1 MPVVV
6 LGTEDLT
13 VIGPPE
19 TVAVSTDFGA
29 KGDPGSQIYV
39 GIGDP
44 NEVSIGFEPVL
55 NDIYINASPDA
66 NYSYMYQYISEPGG
80 NVWVKVLRI
89 NPALYSN
96 IYTTTFTSGTGS
108 VQIPVSDIVTVTGGT
123 LTADNFGVQ
132 HSIENSNPVASS
144 VSSVSLASGTLTI
157 TIQASQISGT
167 TISSLSG
174 SIKVHLFISIIQ

>member
-1 MPVVV
+1 MPIVV
-6 LGTEDLT
+6 LNTEDLT
-13 VIGPPE
+13 VIGPPD
-19 TVAVSTDFGA
+19 TVAVRTDFGA

-44 NEVSIGFEPVL
+44 NEVSIGFTPVL

-66 NYSYMYQYISEPGG
+66 NYSYMYQYVSQPGG

-96 IYTTTFTSGTGS
+96 TYTTTFTAGEGS
-108 VQIPVSDIVTVTGGT
+108 IQIPVSDIVTVTSGT
-123 LTADNFGVQ
+123 LTASNFAVQ
-132 HSIENSNPVASS
+132 HSIEHSNPTASS
-144 VSSVSLASGTLTI
+144 VSSISLASGTLTV
-157 TIQASQISGT
+157 TIKSSQISGT

-174 SIKVHLFISIIQ
+174 SIKVHLFISII

>member
-6 LGTEDLT
+6 LNNEDLT

-19 TVAVSTDFGA
+19 QIAVSVDFGE
-29 KGDPGSQIYV
+29 KGDPGSQTYV

-44 NEVSIGFEPVL
+44 NEVAIGFTPVL

-66 NYSYMYQYISEPGG
+66 NYSYLYQYVSQPGG

-96 IYTTTFTSGTGS
+96 IYTTTFTTGS
-108 VQIPVSDIVTVTGGT
+108 GAVQIPLADITTATG
-123 LTADNFGVQ
+123 LTSSSFSIQ
-132 HSIENSNPVASS
+132 HSIEHANATASS
-144 VSSVSLASGTLTI
+144 ISSVSLASGTLTI
-157 TIQASQISGT
+157 NIKASQISGT
-167 TISSLSG
+167 TVSNLTGTAKI
-174 SIKVHLFISIIQ
+174 HLFISIIQ

>member
-1 MPVVV
+1 MPIAIIND
-6 LGTEDLT
+6 EDLT

-19 TVAVSTDFGA
+19 VVAVSTDFGA

-55 NDIYINASPDA
+55 NDLYINASPDA

-89 NPALYSN
+89 NPAIYSN
-96 IYTTTFTSGTGS
+96 IYTATFTSGTAS
-108 VQIPVSDIVTVTGGT
+108 VQIPVSDIVTVTSGT
-123 LTADNFGVQ
+123 LTASNFAIQ
-132 HSIENSNPVASS
+132 HSLEHSNPTASA
-144 VSSVSLASGTLTI
+144 VSSVSLSSGTLTV
-157 TIQASQISGT
+157 TINASQISGT

-174 SIKVHLFISIIQ
+174 SIKVHLFISII